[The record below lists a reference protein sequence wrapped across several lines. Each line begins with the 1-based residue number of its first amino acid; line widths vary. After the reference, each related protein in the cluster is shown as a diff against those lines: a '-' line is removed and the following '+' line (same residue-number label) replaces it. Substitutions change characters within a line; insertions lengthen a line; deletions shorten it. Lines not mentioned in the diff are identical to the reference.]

1 MVYTGTI
8 TTEAEIALMSG
19 ENVDATGATE
29 ANNNLLVA
37 QAEGFLSALIQD
49 DVVAGYA
56 TYDSTTKKL
65 LNEYGARYT
74 AASLI
79 LYNMAGYTSRVEAED
94 MVNMHLFRMRVIERE
109 LKEGAALKQLGANS

>member
-19 ENVDATGATE
+19 ENVDATGAVE

-49 DVVAGYA
+49 DVAAGFSGYDTVTKQILSEYA
-56 TYDSTTKKL
+56 S
-65 LNEYGARYT
+65 RY
-74 AASLI
+74 AGMQLI
-79 LYNMAGYTSRVEAED
+79 AFNMAGYTSRIEAED
-94 MVNMHLFRMRVIERE
+94 MMNIHLFRMKEIKKE
-109 LKEGAALKQLGANS
+109 LKEGIALKQLGANT

>member
-1 MVYTGTI
+1 MAYTGTI

-49 DVVAGYA
+49 DVVAGFAEYDTVTKQLLSEWASRYA
-56 TYDSTTKKL
+56 
-65 LNEYGARYT
+65 GMQ
-74 AASLI
+74 LI
-79 LYNMAGYTSRVEAED
+79 AYNMAGFTSRVEAED
-94 MVNMHLFRMRVIERE
+94 MVNIHVFRMKLIETKLERSE
-109 LKEGAALKQLGANS
+109 VLKQLGAN